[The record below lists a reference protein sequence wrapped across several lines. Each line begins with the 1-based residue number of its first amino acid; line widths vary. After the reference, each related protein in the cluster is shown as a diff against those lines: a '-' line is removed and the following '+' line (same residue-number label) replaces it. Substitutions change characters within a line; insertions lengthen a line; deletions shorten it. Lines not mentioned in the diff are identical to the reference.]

1 MDWVTPISAVLVAIS
16 ALFTAYFARRGLTVW
31 QQQLKGT
38 DDYKLARDLLASLY
52 KCRDAIYDIRQ
63 PSMFLEVPHKLQN
76 IETKENDIEEKQE
89 FNAVLQGYER
99 KWEILFEQRKQ
110 TYDDLVVATAL
121 WGDEIYTLYN
131 ELFKQAHMVNDSARW
146 LFRIINPNIPDEH
159 VLERNDL
166 QAILQKYRDKCAI
179 AFSEGDQDPFWREV
193 MQTVEPIERYLREKL
208 EAALK

>member
-63 PSMFLEVPHKLQN
+63 PSMLLEVPRKSKN
-76 IETKENDIEEKQE
+76 MEMKENDAEEKQI
-89 FNAVLQGYER
+89 FNAVLQEYQR
-99 KWEILFEQRKQ
+99 KWDVLFEQKKQ
-110 TYDDLVVATAL
+110 TYDDLVVAKAL
-121 WGDEIYTLYN
+121 WGDKVYTLYN
-131 ELFKQAHMVNDSARW
+131 ELFKRAHMVNDSARW

-159 VLERNDL
+159 VLERNDP
-166 QAILQKYRDKCAI
+166 QGILLEYRDKCAI
-179 AFSEGDQDPFWREV
+179 AFSESDEDPFWEEV
-193 MQTVEPIERYLREKL
+193 MRTVESIERYLKEKL